1 MTLSVRSVTKHDLS
15 ALFDLELTDVQHG
28 FVARNAVTLAE
39 AAYDDAADV
48 FTLWADGGI
57 VGLLG
62 LFDLSK
68 CDDILPHEEP
78 ESILI
83 WRLMVGLQHQK
94 KGYGTAAIL
103 WAMDLARHRGRR
115 RLSIE
120 VAQTNTIARRLYERL
135 GFAATGVMFG
145 DGVQM
150 ARDLSITA
158 PPAAS
163 LD

>member
-1 MTLSVRSVTKHDLS
+1 MTLSVRAVTKNDLC

-28 FVARNAVTLAE
+28 FVARNAVTVAE

-48 FTLWADGGI
+48 FTLWADGAI

-68 CDDILPHEEP
+68 CDDVHPHEEP

-83 WRLMVGLQHQK
+83 WRLMVGLEHQK

-103 WAMDLARHRGRR
+103 WAIDLAQQRGRKR
-115 RLSIE
+115 ISIE
-120 VAQTNTIARRLYERL
+120 VAKTNTIARRLYERL
-135 GFAATGVMFG
+135 GFAATGAMFG
-145 DGVQM
+145 DEMQM
-150 ARDLSITA
+150 ARDL
-158 PPAAS
+158 
-163 LD
+163 